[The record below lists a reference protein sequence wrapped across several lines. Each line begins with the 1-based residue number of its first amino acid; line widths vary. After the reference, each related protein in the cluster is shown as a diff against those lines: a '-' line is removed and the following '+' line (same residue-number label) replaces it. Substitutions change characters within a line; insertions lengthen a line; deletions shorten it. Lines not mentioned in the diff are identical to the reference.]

1 MHNNSILNSCA
12 NGITG
17 RRYIKMNIIVFLI
30 ILLWLA
36 FNCIVSKAMTT
47 KETQT
52 KFVDGQNV
60 VGKIA
65 TNIFYA
71 PAWFL
76 KLLKIT
82 IIKTVK

>member
-1 MHNNSILNSCA
+1 
-12 NGITG
+12 
-17 RRYIKMNIIVFLI
+17 MNIIVFLI

-47 KETQT
+47 KEMQT

-82 IIKTVK
+82 IIRTVK

>member
-1 MHNNSILNSCA
+1 MLTALRAGGTLNEYHSIFNYSFVAC
-12 NGITG
+12 
-17 RRYIKMNIIVFLI
+17 
-30 ILLWLA
+30 
-36 FNCIVSKAMTT
+36 FNCIVSEAMTT
-47 KETQT
+47 KEMQT

>member
-1 MHNNSILNSCA
+1 
-12 NGITG
+12 
-17 RRYIKMNIIVFLI
+17 
-30 ILLWLA
+30 
-36 FNCIVSKAMTT
+36 MTT
-47 KETQT
+47 KEMQT